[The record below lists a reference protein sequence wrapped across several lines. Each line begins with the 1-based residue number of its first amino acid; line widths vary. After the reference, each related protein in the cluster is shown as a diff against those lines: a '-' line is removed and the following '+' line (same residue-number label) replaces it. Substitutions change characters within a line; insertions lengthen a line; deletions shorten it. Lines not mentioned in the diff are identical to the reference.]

1 MRVRFAVRAVL
12 AVACL
17 AALLVAVRPAGADT
31 LEVVSTNASYVD
43 QNTKEASKTH
53 GTSTSILVQG
63 TTSKERR
70 GLVAFT
76 VSGLPAGVTASA
88 SIRLYARSS
97 NVVGTVRVQP
107 SGAFAEATVTWNTR
121 PTLDPTILGSV
132 TTPSSGLFTVPAGT
146 VAANGTFSYALT
158 APAGQTALM
167 DFGSDEY
174 GSSTGPERP
183 RLLLSYSLPT
193 TTSATTTTVE
203 PTTTTEAPTTTAEPT
218 TTTLEPT
225 TTTVAPTTTT
235 LPPAGFPQGIWT
247 SGSATGLTDPELAQ
261 LKSLGYD
268 FVQANPDLTVL
279 DRVHAAGLKANIWLG
294 NYRDDNDSGS
304 PPCAFI
310 TPDAT
315 LVTQINAVKDHPAT
329 FAYFIADEPH
339 VGGCPNSPQQMADR
353 HNLIRSLDP
362 NPAHKTVISEN
373 RAEDYA
379 ALANTTDVLAM
390 VAYPCNLN
398 NQPDCVPS
406 TTIAEHI
413 SAAHAAGVDE
423 YWSMPQIDGDEYYRV
438 ATPTALQAAVY
449 DKWRQLADP
458 AKHTGALTFLW
469 DGCSSCDGLANHREL
484 DDVVLAENTGH

>member
-1 MRVRFAVRAVL
+1 MRVRSAVRAAL
-12 AVACL
+12 AAACL

-31 LEVVSTNASYVD
+31 LTVVSTNAAYVD
-43 QNTKEASKTH
+43 QAKPNNNYGSN
-53 GTSTSILVQG
+53 SSLLVQG
-63 TTSKERR
+63 TANKVKR
-70 GLVAFT
+70 GLVEFV
-76 VSGLPAGVTASA
+76 VSGLPSGVTAA
-88 SIRLYARSS
+88 AQVQLYARSS
-97 NVVGTVRVQP
+97 NQAGTVRTQP
-107 SGAFAEATVTWNTR
+107 VGAFAEATVKWSNQ
-121 PTLDPTILGSV
+121 PALDPTILGSV
-132 TTPSSGLFTVPAGT
+132 VTPSSGIFTIPAGT
-146 VAANGTFSYALT
+146 VAANGAVRYALT

-174 GSSTGPERP
+174 GGGAERP

-193 TTSATTTTVE
+193 TTSATTTTVA
-203 PTTTTEAPTTTAEPT
+203 PTTTTEPPT
-218 TTTLEPT
+218 TTTEPPTTTSTTTTTIPPT
-225 TTTVAPTTTT
+225 TTTTPP
-235 LPPAGFPQGIWT
+235 PPAGFPQGIWT
-247 SGSATGLTDPELAQ
+247 SGSPTGLTDPELAQ

-268 FVQANPDLTVL
+268 FVQANPDITVL

-310 TPDAT
+310 TDDAT
-315 LVTQINAVKDHPAT
+315 LTAQINLVKDHPAT

-339 VGGCPNSPQQMADR
+339 VGGCPNSPQQMLAR

-379 ALANTTDVLAM
+379 ALANTTDVLAL

-398 NQPDCVPS
+398 NIGSDCAGS
-406 TTIAEHI
+406 TTIADHI

-438 ATPTALQAAVY
+438 ATPTALQTAVY

-484 DDVVLAENTGH
+484 DPVVLAENS

>member
-1 MRVRFAVRAVL
+1 MTRIRRALL
-12 AVACL
+12 AAACL
-17 AALLVAVRPAGADT
+17 AALVVAVRPAGADT

-43 QNTKEASKTH
+43 QAKPNNNYGSNQ
-53 GTSTSILVQG
+53 SLLVQG
-63 TTSKERR
+63 TANKVKR
-70 GLVAFT
+70 GLVEFV
-76 VSGLPAGVTASA
+76 VSGLPSGVTATA
-88 SIRLYARSS
+88 VVQLYARSS
-97 NVVGTVRVQP
+97 NQVGTVRTQP
-107 SGAFAEATVTWNTR
+107 TGAFAESAVKWSNQ
-121 PTLDPTILGSV
+121 PALDPTILGSV
-132 TTPSSGLFTVPAGT
+132 VTPSSGIFTIPAGT
-146 VAANGTFSYALT
+146 VAANGSYRYALT

-174 GSSTGPERP
+174 GGGAERP

-193 TTSATTTTVE
+193 TTSATTTTVA
-203 PTTTTEAPTTTAEPT
+203 PTTTTEPPT
-218 TTTLEPT
+218 TTTEPPTTTSTTTTTIPPT
-225 TTTVAPTTTT
+225 TTTS
-235 LPPAGFPQGIWT
+235 PPPPVGFPQGIWT
-247 SGSATGLTDPELAQ
+247 SGSPTGLTDPELAQ
-261 LKSLGYD
+261 LKNLGYD
-268 FVQANPDLTVL
+268 FVQANPDVSVL

-315 LVTQINAVKDHPAT
+315 LTTQINLVKDHPAT

-362 NPAHKTVISEN
+362 NTAHKTVISEN

-379 ALANTTDVLAM
+379 ALANTTDVLAL

-398 NQPDCVPS
+398 NQPDCAGS
-406 TTIAEHI
+406 TTIAEHL

-438 ATPTALQAAVY
+438 ATPTALQTAVY
-449 DKWRQLADP
+449 DRWRQLADP